1 MVWYREWFG
10 ASEAL
15 AQLLRSDSDAESSG
29 RSHVMNAQEDE
40 RSEV

>member
-1 MVWYREWFG
+1 MVRCHEWFR

-15 AQLLRSDSDAESSG
+15 ALPLRSDSDAESSG
-29 RSHVMNAQEDE
+29 RSHVRNAHEDE